1 MTATDP
7 VRPGSVCIVDDDDA
21 WLELL
26 RLVLETRCGIDEVET
41 FNDGALAVRR
51 VREHPDAPPR
61 LLLLDYHMP
70 RMSGAQVLGALQAA
84 DLRPPTAMISNAASA
99 AERAACLDAGAFAF
113 VQKAVRAEELARS
126 LQDLLERAA
135 RFQAAA
141 PRTLR
146 VVVADDHE
154 LVRSGFCA
162 LLSLL
167 PEVEVVDQAR
177 DGRQLLEV
185 LGRTRV
191 DLVLCDLGMPGMDG
205 LAALER
211 MLRDHPN
218 VRTIVVSMDDAPATA
233 RRALALGAAGFVVKQ
248 GAAAELEKAIRTVA
262 GGARYLSP
270 ALEAAMRHGD
280 DSPDTQLTQRQI
292 EILTLVAQG
301 RTARDIGE
309 RLGLSPNTVDVHRA
323 RIMERLGL
331 HDIPALT
338 RYAMKHRLVH

>member
-1 MTATDP
+1 MTADP
-7 VRPGSVCIVDDDDA
+7 VQPESVCIVDDDEA

-26 RLVLETRCGIDEVET
+26 RLVLETRCGISEVET
-41 FNDGALAVRR
+41 FTDGALAVRR
-51 VREHPDAPPR
+51 LREHPAAPPR

-70 RMSGAQVLGALQAA
+70 RLNGPGVLAALREAGR
-84 DLRPPTAMISNAASA
+84 RPPTAMISNAASP
-99 AERAACLDAGAFAF
+99 AEREACLRDGAFAF
-113 VQKAVRAEELARS
+113 VQKPVRADELARA
-126 LQDLLERAA
+126 LQDLLQLAA
-135 RFQAAA
+135 QSAAA
-141 PRTLR
+141 QPRVLR

-167 PEVEVVDQAR
+167 PEVEVVAEAR
-177 DGRQLLEV
+177 DGAQLLEV

-205 LAALER
+205 LAAIER
-211 MLRDHPN
+211 MLQAHPH

-233 RRALALGAAGFVVKQ
+233 RRALARGAAGFVAKQ
-248 GAAAELEKAIRTVA
+248 GASAELEDAIRTVA
-262 GGARYLSP
+262 AGGRYVSR
-270 ALEAAMRHGD
+270 ALEAAMRGGD
-280 DSPDTQLTQRQI
+280 DSPEAQLTPRQI

-301 RTARDIGE
+301 HTARDIGGQ
-309 RLGLSPNTVDVHRA
+309 LGLSPNTVDVHRA